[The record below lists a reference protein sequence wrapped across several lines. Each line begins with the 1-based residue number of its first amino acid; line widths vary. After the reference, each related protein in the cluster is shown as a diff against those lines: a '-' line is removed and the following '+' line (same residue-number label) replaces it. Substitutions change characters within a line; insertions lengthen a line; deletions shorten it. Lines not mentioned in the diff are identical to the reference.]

1 MIEKMTEREVLLY
14 IQGFLRGISHDDS
27 LLNSD
32 ILFNWDEM
40 ITSAL
45 FGVSDEN

>member
-1 MIEKMTEREVLLY
+1 MTEREVLLY

-32 ILFNWDEM
+32 ILWNWDEM
-40 ITSAL
+40 IDTAL
-45 FGVSDEN
+45 YGDKDAN

>member
-1 MIEKMTEREVLLY
+1 MTEKMTEREVLLY

-27 LLNSD
+27 LLNPD

-40 ITSAL
+40 IDSAL
-45 FGVSDEN
+45 YGVTDAN